1 MNTDVMPSIFHAN
14 TKSVIIWRCETQQP
28 LINLLIING
37 IVMSMKMK
45 MRLQDR
51 YSENFLSSER
61 DRELKLLM
69 FLS

>member
-1 MNTDVMPSIFHAN
+1 MPSIFHAN

-37 IVMSMKMK
+37 IVMSMKM
-45 MRLQDR
+45 RLQDR
-51 YSENFLSSER
+51 YSENLLSSER